1 MSGFLISFLWIYLF
15 PPLKDV
21 VLLHPSH
28 QLLLP
33 DKSSLGRD
41 AIYFCP
47 MLHKMKMVLMHITK
61 SWTGFHLA
69 PTLFSQFNIVS
80 KGWVGTQ
87 IHHSSLTWR
96 SKHWGLARSCSCPGE
111 DRSLLQDFLSVNS
124 FTIILPAHPNIDQSN
139 TFYSLP
145 NISNSNSLS
154 RFRNCGKVGFNTHN
168 PGYLEFYSHF
178 QSRNPYK
185 GKLHFWMSISW
196 NKPPV
201 LAAAVAQLICM
212 RGRDLSSHQD
222 PFPK

>member
-1 MSGFLISFLWIYLF
+1 MSGFLIFFLWIYLF

-111 DRSLLQDFLSVNS
+111 DRSLLQDFLSANS
-124 FTIILPAHPNIDQSN
+124 FTIIHFSCSPQHRPVKYILQLAKHFKFKFTVSFQKLWK
-139 TFYSLP
+139 SLFQH
-145 NISNSNSLS
+145 S
-154 RFRNCGKVGFNTHN
+154 
-168 PGYLEFYSHF
+168 
-178 QSRNPYK
+178 QSR
-185 GKLHFWMSISW
+185 ISW
-196 NKPPV
+196 V
-201 LAAAVAQLICM
+201 LF
-212 RGRDLSSHQD
+212 
-222 PFPK
+222 PFPIKKSIQRKISLLNVNQLK

>member
-1 MSGFLISFLWIYLF
+1 MDTGSLNSWPPNLRHLTFNWFLPISLQLHFVLDFLLYQNFSSSCILNQERCQDSWYFFSWIYLF

-80 KGWVGTQ
+80 KGWEGTQ

-168 PGYLEFYSHF
+168 PG
-178 QSRNPYK
+178 
-185 GKLHFWMSISW
+185 
-196 NKPPV
+196 
-201 LAAAVAQLICM
+201 
-212 RGRDLSSHQD
+212 
-222 PFPK
+222 

>member
-1 MSGFLISFLWIYLF
+1 MSGFLIFFLWIYLF

-61 SWTGFHLA
+61 SWIGFPLA

-87 IHHSSLTWR
+87 IHHSSPTWR

-124 FTIILPAHPNIDQSN
+124 FTIILPAHPNIDQSS

-145 NISNSNSLS
+145 NISN
-154 RFRNCGKVGFNTHN
+154 CGKVCFNTHN
-168 PGYLEFYSHF
+168 SGFLEFYSHF

-185 GKLHFWMSISW
+185 GKLHFWMSNSW

-212 RGRDLSSHQD
+212 RGRDLSGHQG